1 MEREIQV
8 EISLNGLRVKNN
20 PLFCEGDTNTHFL
33 NINFLEDL
41 ELTGYTLQVFYL
53 PPYPSVVPLIDMFE
67 NLKSKMLIPIPNRV
81 LLRNGKIKVEFGLS
95 KDEEVITINKTF
107 EFEVK
112 KTLNSTSLTAY
123 PEGELKKTIAQ
134 QIEEIK
140 LLLSQSQEKIDE
152 YNKNVEEKT
161 TAFNNNSAEKLEA
174 YNENDTS
181 KTSTYNQ
188 NAEEKL
194 NAYNENDKLKKEAY
208 DNNTTEK
215 LKAYNENDV
224 SKTNT
229 YNQNANEKLGAY
241 NDNDTSKT
249 TAFNENAERK
259 TEEFDTHVKDTV
271 DKTYLEMDKKATEYA
286 NAAGERANEAV
297 IGQGNIALR
306 AIREEGSGQVGAVGN
321 AGSTAVKNIINSKN
335 TAIQE
340 VTDEGTKQKGIVEN
354 EGVKQAKLVTDA
366 GTEEVGKVQT
376 AREEAVGDVNAN
388 KTANIQAVTDE
399 GTKQI
404 GLVKT
409 EGEKQ
414 VGLVGDKGAEQTKL
428 VTDEG
433 AKQITEVGNK
443 GTEET
448 GKVGAEGKKQVG
460 AIQNQGTL
468 SLETILRVKKEIE
481 ALLKNQEAIGNAL
494 ALNGKSGT
502 EYDKEIFNV
511 AGGNFDPEIL
521 YLNDVGTKQKD
532 YLYYDRLK
540 PGVFRCLQTTTG
552 TVNSTSNFVDISS
565 LENANRLDN
574 LFEIGEFDFG
584 NKPSIGTVQTIEF
597 KKIFKTIPT
606 VIIGP
611 TKYSIDKDFYTNVSL
626 INVTTTNF
634 KVRLTNISDAYTPT
648 FEYLAINNIN

>member
-81 LLRNGKIKVEFGLS
+81 LLRNGKVKVEFGLS
-95 KDEEVITINKTF
+95 KGEEVITINKTF

-123 PEGELKKTIAQ
+123 PEGELKLTIAQ
-134 QIEEIK
+134 QIEKIK
-140 LLLSQSQEKIDE
+140 GLLADTDTKI
-152 YNKNVEEKT
+152 EE
-161 TAFNNNSAEKLEA
+161 
-174 YNENDTS
+174 
-181 KTSTYNQ
+181 
-188 NAEEKL
+188 
-194 NAYNENDKLKKEAY
+194 Y
-208 DNNTTEK
+208 DNNATEKTQSFNDNAAEK
-215 LKAYNENDV
+215 LKAYNDNDI

-241 NDNDTSKT
+241 NNNDTSKT
-249 TAFNENAERK
+249 TAFNENVERK
-259 TEEFDTHVKDTV
+259 TAEFDTHVKNTTDNAYV
-271 DKTYLEMDKKATEYA
+271 EMDKKATEYA
-286 NAAGERANEAV
+286 NIAGERANKAV
-297 IGQGNIALR
+297 IEQGNIALR
-306 AIREEGSGQVGAVGN
+306 TIREVGSNQVGAVEN
-321 AGSTAVKNIINSKN
+321 AGSTAVGNIINSKN

-340 VTDEGTKQKGIVEN
+340 VTGEGTKQKGIVEN
-354 EGVKQAKLVTDA
+354 EGAKQAKLVADA

-404 GLVKT
+404 DLVKT

-414 VGLVGDKGAEQTKL
+414 VSLVGDKGAEQTKL

-433 AKQITEVGNK
+433 TKQVGLVGTK

-448 GKVGAEGKKQVG
+448 DKVGAEGKKQIG
-460 AIQNQGTL
+460 AVQTQGTL
-468 SLETILRVKKEIE
+468 SLEILLRVQKEIE
-481 ALLKNQEAIGNAL
+481 SLLKNQEIIGNAL
-494 ALNGKSGT
+494 ALNGKAGT
-502 EYDKEIFNV
+502 EYDKETRNV
-511 AGGNFDPEIL
+511 AGGNFDPELL

-552 TVNSTSNFVDISS
+552 TVNSTTNFVDISS

-574 LFEIGEFDFG
+574 LYSSYQNILVKKDEKLIIDVNLEFEAYLVVAAHESDGVILNALLTGSKRFG
-584 NKPSIGTVQTIEF
+584 NKLTISSCSSNIKIIQGTSSPKLAIE
-597 KKIFKTIPT
+597 
-606 VIIGP
+606 
-611 TKYSIDKDFYTNVSL
+611 S
-626 INVTTTNF
+626 
-634 KVRLTNISDAYTPT
+634 NIYG
-648 FEYLAINNIN
+648 YLAFYFIPLGFFDKRINLEIQKN